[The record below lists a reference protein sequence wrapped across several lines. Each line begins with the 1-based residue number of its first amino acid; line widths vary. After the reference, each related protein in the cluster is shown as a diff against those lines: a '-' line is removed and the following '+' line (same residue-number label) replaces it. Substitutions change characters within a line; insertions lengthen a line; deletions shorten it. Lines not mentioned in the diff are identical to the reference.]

1 MGTIDFPTPPSDGRI
16 LFFKRDR
23 EAFGFLSHF
32 HPSPI
37 VLDGDTWP
45 TVEHWYQT
53 QKSFDPRYRAAIHA
67 APTPGKAKQL
77 AAVPLPPKPDRGS
90 WFLANGEVPRPDW
103 YTVKADLMRRADTAK
118 YAQNPDL
125 AARLLATGTAEIV
138 EDSPYDDFWGVGA
151 DGQGANW
158 AGRILMEVREAL
170 RAEQG
175 GQQARRTPGR
185 EGLAALQRFAGAIL
199 AGAVSLVLI
208 AYLVL
213 GVIYWAGSTVGSRCE
228 LTVKTR
234 INQHQESPSAAVI
247 AFLAWPADALRV
259 RREADSRGVSVDQI
273 RHERACH
280 IDPDAQ
286 Q

>member
-1 MGTIDFPTPPSDGRI
+1 MGTTDFPAPPADGRI

-37 VLDGDTWP
+37 VLDGETWP

-53 QKSFDPRYRAAIHA
+53 QKSFDPRYRAAVRA

-77 AAVPLPPKPDRGS
+77 ASVPLPPKPDRGS
-90 WFLANGEVPRPDW
+90 WFLANGEAPRSDW
-103 YTVKADLMRRADTAK
+103 YMVKADLMRRADTAK
-118 YAQNPDL
+118 YTQNPEL

-158 AGRILMEVREAL
+158 AGRILMEVRETL
-170 RAEQG
+170 RAEQSSRQVRAQG
-175 GQQARRTPGR
+175 LSWARG
-185 EGLAALQRFAGAIL
+185 LQRL
-199 AGAVSLVLI
+199 AGTVLAVAVSLISI
-208 AYLVL
+208 AYVAL
-213 GVIYWAGSTVGSRCE
+213 GVVYWAGPAIGGGCV

-234 INQHQESPSAAVI
+234 IHQHHESASAAAI
-247 AFLAWPADALRV
+247 ALLTWPSDALRV
-259 RREADSRGVSVDQI
+259 RREADRRGVSVDQI
-273 RHERACH
+273 RHERLCGQ
-280 IDPDAQ
+280 D
-286 Q
+286 

>member
-1 MGTIDFPTPPSDGRI
+1 MGTTDFPAPPVDGRI

-23 EAFGFLSHF
+23 AAFGFLSHF

-37 VLDGDTWP
+37 VLDGETWP

-53 QKSFDPRYRAAIHA
+53 QKSFDPRYRAAVRA

-103 YTVKADLMRRADTAK
+103 YMVKADLMRRADTAK
-118 YAQNPDL
+118 YAQNPEL

-151 DGQGANW
+151 DGHGANW
-158 AGRILMEVREAL
+158 AGRILMEVRETL
-170 RAEQG
+170 RAERGGRRARTQG
-175 GQQARRTPGR
+175 LSWLP
-185 EGLAALQRFAGAIL
+185 ALQRFAGKVV
-199 AGAVSLVLI
+199 AGAVSLILI
-208 AYLVL
+208 AYVAL
-213 GVIYWAGSTVGSRCE
+213 GIFYWVGPAIGSRCE
-228 LTVKTR
+228 LTLNTR
-234 INQHQESPSAAVI
+234 IDQHHESASAAII
-247 AFLAWPADALRV
+247 AFLTWPSDALQV

-280 IDPDAQ
+280 LD
-286 Q
+286 